1 VAIALVQSAS
11 GGQNTASTTA
21 SMTLTTPATAGN
33 LLIGFLGSDA
43 YATAGAPTGWT
54 ESTGCRQETFIG
66 SYLWWKVASGGET
79 GLSKALSPNGTYAWA
94 IAEYSGTAAAPFDIS
109 AGQLAQSSAVSYTTA
124 SITPTAGD
132 RLLIAEIGG
141 SHGTTAFTDLT
152 TWVNSFTRVAVGTSA
167 ISTAHDI
174 IGFGSLLV
182 TAGGGATAYSSGA
195 TYTGATPESRTGII
209 AAFKAASSGVA
220 ASAPVPFI
228 SQYGSF
234 H

>member
-1 VAIALVQSAS
+1 VAIALVQSNS
-11 GGQNTASTTA
+11 GGQNTAVATA

-54 ESTGCRQETFIG
+54 ESTGCRQHTFLG
-66 SYLWWKVASGGET
+66 AYLWWMVAAGGET
-79 GLSKALSPNGTYAWA
+79 GLSKALAGSATYAWA
-94 IAEYSGTAAAPFDIS
+94 IAEYSGVAASPYDIS
-109 AGQLAQSSAVSYTTA
+109 AGQFAQSSAASYTTPTV
-124 SITPTAGD
+124 TPTAGD

-141 SHGTTAFTDLT
+141 SHGTTTWQDLT

-167 ISTAHDI
+167 ITNAHDI

-182 TAGGGATAYSSGA
+182 TAGGATAYSSGA
-195 TYTGATPESRTGII
+195 TYVPTSPESRTGIAI
-209 AAFKAASSGVA
+209 AFKAASSGVA